1 MFLLLSSGDV
11 LMSRPLVKEQSITKI
26 THKKT
31 NEKVKKKFFFW
42 HIHSISFN
50 KDLIQMSVLG
60 TNEEQKK

>member
-31 NEKVKKKFFFW
+31 NEKVKKKFFFD
-42 HIHSISFN
+42 IFTPLA
-50 KDLIQMSVLG
+50 LI
-60 TNEEQKK
+60 KI